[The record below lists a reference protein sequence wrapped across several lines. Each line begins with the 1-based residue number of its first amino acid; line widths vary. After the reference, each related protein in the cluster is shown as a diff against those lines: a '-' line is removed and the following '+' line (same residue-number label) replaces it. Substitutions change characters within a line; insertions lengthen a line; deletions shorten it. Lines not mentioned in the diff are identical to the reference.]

1 MVRSV
6 SLAVLAMVCLAG
18 GVQAADQRPLDD
30 GWRVRQDNA
39 LTGAEA
45 PAFDDSGWQNV
56 DLPYTWN
63 HIGNPGNV
71 RAATSNSVQ
80 GVGWYRHSF
89 KVAAVPAGKHYFLQF
104 DGVGEIAD
112 VWLNGQYL
120 GQHRGA
126 FQRFRFDAT
135 KAIKAGDNVLVV
147 KADNSK
153 PAPGSTTQDLI
164 PMSGDFFIHGGIY
177 RPVSLLTTDAVHIDL
192 MDFGGPGVYARATL
206 MAGVLDDA
214 SVEVRNRVAN
224 DSAEAAK
231 VTVETRIEDGAG
243 KAVAVDSDAETLK
256 PGTVELTRNL
266 NISHPHLWD
275 STNDPYLYRVVVTVK
290 DAKGAVIDTV
300 VQPLGVRTYEFDPNT
315 GLTLN
320 GRPIQMRGA
329 ARHQDRP
336 NVGWAITKA
345 DIAQDFDIMQDM
357 GANAVRLAHYQ
368 HAQFAYDET
377 DRRGLMV
384 WAEIPLVNGVS
395 FDGSPADAAFAA
407 NAENQ
412 LRELIKQNYNHPSIL
427 MWSIGNETDLTPT
440 QMHTTSRQGSL
451 LKTLNGI
458 AHDMDPGRVTTLADC
473 CEALNGAGP
482 NDAKGAPIADRDKI
496 VGITDVVGYNRYY
509 GWYTGKTQ
517 DFGPFLDLAHSV
529 HPNVP
534 MGVSEYGAG
543 GALSQHSDNP
553 LGGPVAPKGRP
564 HPEEYETWY
573 HETSWPQIAARPY
586 IWGVFIWNMFDF
598 ASDSRS
604 EGDST
609 DINDKGLVTADR
621 SVKKDVFYYY
631 RANWNAAPTL
641 HLADRRYID
650 RAYAVTDVKAYSNA
664 SSAELWLGSTDLG
677 AAKCEGGI
685 CVWPGV
691 HLQPGDNT
699 LKATATIDGQAVSDS
714 LLWQFTGRADT
725 VRIKA
730 GDVGGLVAADG
741 DRFGSDTFF
750 TGGEGHNAK
759 AAPKADDADLY
770 KTYREGTFGYDIP
783 VPDGRY
789 DVRLRFM
796 EPTAEKAGARVFDVA
811 VNGAVA
817 LPAFDVFAAAG
828 GKAIAVDKVVKA
840 TASGGH
846 IQLAF
851 TPHAGQAV
859 VSAIEVTPAK

>member
-6 SLAVLAMVCLAG
+6 SMAVLAMACLASAA
-18 GVQAADQRPLDD
+18 QAADQRSLDAH
-30 GWRVRQDNA
+30 WRVKQDNA
-39 LTGAEA
+39 LSGVEA
-45 PAFDDSGWQNV
+45 PTFDDSAWASF

-71 RAATSNSVQ
+71 RAPTSNSTQ

-89 KVAAVPAGKHYFLQF
+89 KVEALPAGKSYFLQF

-112 VWLNGQYL
+112 VWLNGHYL
-120 GQHRGA
+120 GQHKGA

-135 KAIKAGDNVLVV
+135 KAIKTGDNVLVV

-153 PAPGSTTQDLI
+153 PAPGSTTQDII
-164 PMSGDFFIHGGIY
+164 PLSGDFFIHGGIY

-192 MDFGGPGVYARATL
+192 MDFGGPGIYARAL
-206 MAGVLDDA
+206 AIDGA
-214 SVEVRNRVAN
+214 SATVEIKARLAN
-224 DSAEAAK
+224 DADKTQKAS
-231 VTVETRIEDGAG
+231 VETRIEDSAG
-243 KAVAVDSDAETLK
+243 HVVASQTDAQTLK
-256 PGTVELTRNL
+256 PGTIENRLVLKVD
-266 NISHPHLWD
+266 HPHLWD
-275 STNDPYLYRVVVTVK
+275 ATKDPYLYRVVVTVK
-290 DAKGAVIDTV
+290 DAAGNTIDSS
-300 VQPLGVRTYEFDPNT
+300 VQPLGLRTYHFDPNT

-320 GRPIQMRGA
+320 GHAEQMLGA
-329 ARHQDRP
+329 SRHQDRP
-336 NVGWAITKA
+336 NVGWAITQA
-345 DIAQDFDIMQDM
+345 NIAQDFDIMQDM

-377 DRRGLMV
+377 DRRGMMV
-384 WAEIPLVNGVS
+384 WAEIPLVNAVS
-395 FDGSPADAAFAA
+395 FNGTPADDALAA

-440 QMHTTSRQGSL
+440 STHTTSRQGSL
-451 LKTLNGI
+451 LKALNGI

-473 CEALNGAGP
+473 CEALNGSGP
-482 NDAKGAPIADRDKI
+482 NDTKGQPIADRDKI

-509 GWYTGKTQ
+509 GWYTGATK

-529 HPNVP
+529 HPNEP
-534 MGVSEYGAG
+534 MGISEYGAG

-573 HETSWPQIAARPY
+573 HETSWPQIKARPY

-598 ASDSRS
+598 TSDSRS

-621 SVKKDVFYYY
+621 GVKKDVFYYY
-631 RANWNAAPTL
+631 RANWNPAPTL
-641 HLADRRYID
+641 HLADSRYID

-664 SSAELWLGSTDLG
+664 QTAELWVNGADAG
-677 AAKCEGGI
+677 AAKCDGGI
-685 CVWPGV
+685 CLWPGV
-691 HLQPGDNT
+691 HLLPGGNT
-699 LKATATIDGQAVSDS
+699 VKATATINGAPVNDS
-714 LLWQFTGRADT
+714 LLWQFNGRLDT

-741 DRFGSDTFF
+741 ARFGSDDFF
-750 TGGEGHNAK
+750 SGGEGHNAK
-759 AAPKADDADLY
+759 ASPKAGDADLY

-789 DVRLRFM
+789 EVRLRFM
-796 EPTAEKAGARVFDVA
+796 EPTADKAGARVFDVA

-828 GKAIAVDKVVKA
+828 GTAIAVDKVVKA
-840 TASGGH
+840 TATGGH
-846 IQLAF
+846 IRLAF
-851 TPHAGQAV
+851 TPRTGQAV
-859 VSAIEVTPAK
+859 ISAIEVTPAK

>member
-6 SLAVLAMVCLAG
+6 SLAVLAMACLAG
-18 GVQAADQRPLDD
+18 AAAAAEQRPLDL
-30 GWRVRQDNA
+30 GWHFRQDNG

-45 PAFDDSGWQNV
+45 PAFDDSAWQSV
-56 DLPYTWN
+56 DLPHTWN
-63 HIGNPGNV
+63 HIGNRGNA
-71 RAATSNSVQ
+71 RAATSNSIQ
-80 GVGWYRHSF
+80 GVGWYRHGF
-89 KVAAVPAGKHYFLQF
+89 KVAALPAGKHYFLQF

-120 GQHRGA
+120 GSHKGA

-153 PAPGSTTQDLI
+153 PAPGSPTQDII
-164 PMSGDFFIHGGIY
+164 PLSGDFLVHGGIY

-192 MDFGGPGVYARATL
+192 MDFGGPGVYARAL
-206 MAGVLDDA
+206 SIDPASA
-214 SVEVRNRVAN
+214 SVEIRTRLA
-224 DSAEAAK
+224 DDGDKAQK
-231 VTVETRIEDGAG
+231 VSVETRIEDGAG
-243 KAVAVDSDAETLK
+243 HAVAGETDPQALK
-256 PGTVELTRNL
+256 PGTVETRL
-266 NISHPHLWD
+266 VLKVDHPHLWD
-275 STNDPYLYRVVVTVK
+275 ATKDPYLYRVVVTVK
-290 DAKGAVIDTV
+290 DASGAVIDRS
-300 VQPLGVRTYEFDPNT
+300 VQPLGLRTYHFDPNT

-320 GRPIQMRGA
+320 GHPEQMRGA
-329 ARHQDRP
+329 SRHQDRP
-336 NVGWAITKA
+336 NIGWAITKA

-384 WAEIPLVNGVS
+384 WAEIPLVNAVS
-395 FDGSPADAAFAA
+395 YDGSPADAALAA
-407 NAENQ
+407 NAETQ

-440 QMHTTSRQGSL
+440 QKNTTSRQGSL
-451 LKTLNGI
+451 LKALNGI
-458 AHDMDPGRVTTLADC
+458 AHEMDPGRVTTLADC
-473 CEALNGAGP
+473 CEQLNGSGP
-482 NDAKGAPIADRDKI
+482 NDVHGVASADRDKI

-509 GWYTGKTQ
+509 GWYMGKTA
-517 DFGPFLDLAHSV
+517 DFGPFLDLARSL

-543 GALSQHSDNP
+543 GALSQHTDNP

-598 ASDSRS
+598 ASDSRA

-609 DINDKGLVTADR
+609 DINDKGLVSADR

-631 RANWNAAPTL
+631 RANWNPAPTL

-664 SSAELWLGSTDLG
+664 RAAELWVNGADTG
-677 AAKCEGGI
+677 AAACSGGI
-685 CVWPGV
+685 CLWPGV

-699 LKATATIDGQAVSDS
+699 LKVTATIDGTTMSDS
-714 LLWQFTGRADT
+714 LLWQFNGRADT
-725 VRIKA
+725 VRIRS
-730 GDVGGLVAADG
+730 GDVAGLVSDAG
-741 DRFGSDTFF
+741 ERYGSDAFF
-750 TGGEGHNAK
+750 SGGEGRNLKGAVK
-759 AAPKADDADLY
+759 AGEPELY
-770 KTYREGTFGYDIP
+770 TSYREGAFSYDIP

-789 DVRLRFM
+789 DVRLRFV
-796 EPTAEKAGARVFDVA
+796 EPAAAKAGERTFDVA

-828 GKAIAVDKVVKA
+828 GKAVAVDKVVKA
-840 TASGGH
+840 TAAGGH
-846 IQLAF
+846 IHLDF
-851 TPHAGQAV
+851 TPRAGQAV
-859 VSAIEVTPAK
+859 VSDIEVMPAK